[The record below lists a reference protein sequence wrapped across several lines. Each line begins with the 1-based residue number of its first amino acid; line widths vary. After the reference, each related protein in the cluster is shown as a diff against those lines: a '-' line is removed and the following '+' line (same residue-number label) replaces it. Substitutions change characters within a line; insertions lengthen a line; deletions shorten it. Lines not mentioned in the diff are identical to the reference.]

1 MKTTLLYIYIVPFFT
16 MAQTV
21 FKGIVLDESTK
32 EPIEFVDVISNR
44 NYTISNNDGQFEIEI
59 DSNRIDFQMLGY
71 EKISKKANHLKLS
84 GDTILLKSKFV
95 ELDEVVVTNKTFPLG
110 DYIKIGGNY
119 PFESFSEAFFLRM
132 LLKKNDTIQKLQDIS
147 GLIRRKQL
155 LATGEKPKPKNNV
168 EVQITNMRRA
178 VRKEDEIYFEMWGFD
193 QMDKMFSSIAMSPK
207 LYDFGKNTSL
217 DKNLTKLTFKAKS
230 LQHNLSAYGHYVI
243 NSSDKAI
250 QDFYLIDPNPADS
263 YEENSDVKY
272 RTIFFEMN
280 INYKKDINDNQYYM
294 DKAKINATVELFDK
308 DNLKNEPIIYNASY
322 IWFGLN
328 RIDYTVKRNV
338 SSSKDVFKLDF
349 PYNDSFWKG
358 QNILLLTDEMQSFL
372 NSLPKLENR
381 AKFKI
386 GSK

>member
-1 MKTTLLYIYIVPFFT
+1 MKTTLLYIYIVPLFT

-71 EKISKKANHLKLS
+71 EKISKKADNLKLS

-372 NSLPKLENR
+372 NSLP
-381 AKFKI
+381 
-386 GSK
+386 

>member
-155 LATGEKPKPKNNV
+155 LATEEKPKPKNNV